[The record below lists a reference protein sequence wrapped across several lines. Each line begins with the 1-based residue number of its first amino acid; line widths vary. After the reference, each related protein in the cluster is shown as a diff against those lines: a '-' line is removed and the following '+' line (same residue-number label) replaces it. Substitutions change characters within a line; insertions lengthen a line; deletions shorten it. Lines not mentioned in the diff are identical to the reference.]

1 MMEMEDVRAAKVT
14 MTKKAQANVKYVL
27 ATHAAERMIPS
38 VEDIVEAARKAWK
51 EVE

>member
-1 MMEMEDVRAAKVT
+1 

-38 VEDIVEAARKAWK
+38 REAVVLCSKIADGRISGDTAVEQIRRPNA
-51 EVE
+51 